1 MRTYVIEKMI
11 VCFAAVFM
19 AAVITTSFVA
29 GEIEDTTKVDQSEVV
44 EKKIR
49 TIYGGDGRPVNQGQ
63 DRKGWHQVTGSI
75 ILLRGNAVYTMN
87 TSTALGRQDVSFL
100 SESTYWGV
108 AWSLDTTN
116 TNRYWVV
123 PLTGTTFMVKS
134 SDGADTA
141 TVQWKVEG
149 E

>member
-1 MRTYVIEKMI
+1 MRKKT
-11 VCFAAVFM
+11 VCMVLCIAILAMCCPVAA
-19 AAVITTSFVA
+19 
-29 GEIEDTTKVDQSEVV
+29 EIEDTTKVEQPIAV
-44 EKKIR
+44 ERKIK

-75 ILLRGNAVYTMN
+75 KLLRGNGVYTLN
-87 TSTALGRQDVSFL
+87 ISNALGRQDISFL
-100 SESTYWGV
+100 SDSTYWGFS
-108 AWSLDTTN
+108 WSLDTTN

-134 SDGADTA
+134 SDGSDTA